1 MSTAGSTI
9 GGGDWCETE
18 WGWEPGWSEVSPNK
32 THLGLGLGVEIS
44 GGVP

>member
-18 WGWEPGWSEVSPNK
+18 WGWEPGWSEVSPTK